1 MAKKILFVC
10 IENACRSQ
18 TAEAFARLHGQG
30 KVAVFSAGSQ
40 PASEINPLA
49 VEVMRE
55 KGIDISGQKPRTFSD
70 LSEREF
76 DYVVE
81 MGCKDACP
89 YVPARKRFEWN
100 IPDPKG
106 KPLEIFRGVRDEIEK
121 RVKDLL
127 ERNA

>member
-1 MAKKILFVC
+1 MKKILFVC

-18 TAEAFARLHGQG
+18 MAEAFARLHGQG

-55 KGIDISGQKPRTFSD
+55 KGIDISGKKPKSFSD
-70 LSEREF
+70 LTEKNF
-76 DYVVE
+76 DVVVE
-81 MGCKDACP
+81 MGCEDACP
-89 YVPARKRFEWN
+89 FVPAGERVEWD

-106 KPLEIFRGVRDEIEK
+106 QPLDGFRNVRDEIETK
-121 RVKDLL
+121 VKKLL
-127 ERNA
+127 EKIA